1 MCYYEIPVGQ
11 DLVLKA
17 MDKLRDKERGFGRF
31 DAWLAEVEVT
41 LGGRGRMGSMVGASE
56 DFKKMAAYGSP
67 DNQLIEY
74 VVSVLRFVSIDPYW
88 ISCLY

>member
-17 MDKLRDKERGFGRF
+17 MDKLRDNERGLGRF
-31 DAWLAEVEVT
+31 DAWLDQLENT
-41 LGGRGRMGSMVGASE
+41 LCGRGRMGSMVGASE

-67 DNQLIEY
+67 DNQLTEY
-74 VVSVLRFVSIDPYW
+74 VVKYYSLFA
-88 ISCLY
+88 